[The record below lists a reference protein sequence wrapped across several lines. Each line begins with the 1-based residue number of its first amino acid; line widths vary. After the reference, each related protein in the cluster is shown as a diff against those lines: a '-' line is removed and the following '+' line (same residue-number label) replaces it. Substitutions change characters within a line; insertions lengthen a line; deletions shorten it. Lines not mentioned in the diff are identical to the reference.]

1 MATIKEIAKRAKV
14 SVGTVS
20 KVLTNTPYVADET
33 RARIQHVI
41 DEMGYNPSFAG
52 RALSGGRTYNIG
64 VIFPHRGA
72 DRFFSDPYQITVLQ
86 AIERVISENEYNLLL
101 SAPMI
106 PFKDARQFQ
115 RLISSGYLD
124 GAITFEIIPD
134 APLRPHLE
142 ARKIPCISVD
152 YHPLTKDKNTVYVN
166 DFVGAHALTKHA
178 LAQGHQRIGLIT
190 VSPSTIATWD
200 HRMGGYRAA
209 IEEAGLDFAQVP
221 CVVGDFTTQSGS
233 DAVDALLK
241 KFAPDAPPTLIICFN
256 DRMAIG
262 AIQRLQA
269 LGLLVPQQISVI
281 GFDDIP
287 LAAMLHPALTTVRQP
302 GDLLGTRA
310 AEILMT
316 WLNISVERREIPEEG
331 FAPEILS
338 PEVMI
343 RDSLAPVER
352 G

>member
-33 RARIQHVI
+33 RARIQRVI
-41 DEMGYNPSFAG
+41 DEAGYKPSFAG

-115 RLISSGYLD
+115 RLIGSGYLD

-142 ARKIPCISVD
+142 AQKIPCISVD

-166 DFVGAHALTKHA
+166 DFVGAHALTTYA
-178 LAQGHQRIGLIT
+178 LAQGHRRIGLIT
-190 VSPSTIATWD
+190 VSFSTIATWD
-200 HRMGGYRAA
+200 HRMGGYKAA
-209 IEEAGLDFAQVP
+209 IEEAGLDFAQIP
-221 CVVGDFTTQSGS
+221 YVVGEFTTESGR
-233 DAVDALLK
+233 DALDALLK
-241 KFAPDAPPTLIICFN
+241 EFAPDAPPTLIICFN

-269 LGLLVPQQISVI
+269 LGFRVPEQVSVV

-287 LAAMLHPALTTVRQP
+287 VASTQHPALTTVRQP
-302 GDLLGTRA
+302 GDLLGKRA
-310 AEILMT
+310 AEILMN
-316 WLNISVERREIPEEG
+316 WLSTSAERREIPAEG
-331 FAPEILS
+331 FAPEVLAS
-338 PEVMI
+338 ELVI
-343 RDSLAPVER
+343 RDSCAPVER

>member
-33 RARIQHVI
+33 RARIQRVI
-41 DEMGYNPSFAG
+41 DEMGYKPSFAG
-52 RALSGGRTYNIG
+52 RALSGGRTYNVG

-142 ARKIPCISVD
+142 ANKIPCISVD

-166 DFVGAHALTKHA
+166 DFVGAQALISYA
-178 LAQGHQRIGLIT
+178 LEQGHRRIGLLT

-209 IEEAGLDFAQVP
+209 IEAAGLNFAQIP
-221 CVVGDFTTQSGS
+221 CVVGEFTTESGS
-233 DAVDALLK
+233 ESIDALLTQ
-241 KFAPDAPPTLIICFN
+241 FTPDAPPTLIICFN

-262 AIQRLQA
+262 AIKRLQE
-269 LGLLVPQQISVI
+269 LGYRVPQQVSVV

-287 LAAMLHPALTTVRQP
+287 LASTLHPALTTVRQP
-302 GDLLGTRA
+302 GDRLGTRA
-310 AEILMT
+310 AEILMS
-316 WLNISVERREIPEEG
+316 WLSSSAERREIPAEG
-331 FAPEILS
+331 FPSEVLS
-338 PEVMI
+338 SELVI
-343 RDSLAPVER
+343 RESLMPVER